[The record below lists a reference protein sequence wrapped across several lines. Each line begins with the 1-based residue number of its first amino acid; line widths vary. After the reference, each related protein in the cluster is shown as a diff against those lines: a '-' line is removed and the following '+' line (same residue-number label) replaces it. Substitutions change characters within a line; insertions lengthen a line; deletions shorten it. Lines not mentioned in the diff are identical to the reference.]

1 MADDKKLGQSGI
13 PSREK
18 LDVDQKDC
26 KKVLVP
32 RGIAKRL
39 QSQDQGKHLHLVG
52 VSQGTQ
58 LERKEIGYSFGQQI
72 NETRY
77 EPVWVPVDG
86 CQADRYAMGRRMTS
100 AIKDYLEKPR
110 KREYPFGFIDVR
122 TIMNYLSTETTNSFT
137 EMYVR
142 TTVVVYG
149 NDGIGRASREY

>member
-1 MADDKKLGQSGI
+1 MADDKKLGQSWI

-18 LDVDQKDC
+18 LDVD
-26 KKVLVP
+26 
-32 RGIAKRL
+32 
-39 QSQDQGKHLHLVG
+39 QDQGKHLHLVG

-110 KREYPFGFIDVR
+110 KREYPFGYEYSFRPDFI
-122 TIMNYLSTETTNSFT
+122 SF
-137 EMYVR
+137 E
-142 TTVVVYG
+142 
-149 NDGIGRASREY
+149 IFK